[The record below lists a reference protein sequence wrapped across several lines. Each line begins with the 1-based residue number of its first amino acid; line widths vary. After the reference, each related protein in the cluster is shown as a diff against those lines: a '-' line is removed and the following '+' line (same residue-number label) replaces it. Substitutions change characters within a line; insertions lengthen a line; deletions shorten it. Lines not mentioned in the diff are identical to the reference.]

1 MYKKTVSFL
10 IAFVMVASMTVI
22 AGPGAVAV
30 NPVPFEQA
38 SDIIGAQAIGDPV
51 TFPQFLMT
59 ASACSEETLEEP
71 DAAANVLDGDP
82 ATFWH
87 TKWDGSDP
95 SNHNNQT
102 TFGKIGVANGH
113 WIQVDLGSVQEI
125 TALRYLPRQEYA
137 NGRITSAIIYVSND
151 GVNYTEAYRSTSFGS
166 SPATAER
173 LATFPESRSG
183 RYVLLLEVQP
193 TNYASCA
200 ELNIEVVDTG
210 KTEVWAYAKTIIDK
224 LKAAPNGMSAAASNS
239 CYNKIVELCGASGTN
254 SQIMASMDAELE
266 SFAKTELSSLIDE
279 NDVYLTTL
287 VVGTS
292 DGNIPQV
299 SFDAFSGALNHAK
312 SVRDDALSTVD
323 DLYNEYRAI
332 LSAINEV
339 NASVISVTPIL
350 TDGKLPAY
358 NLATIDP
365 DAIRFNNMEWTG
377 NANITS
383 QVPVGTPN
391 RDMRQSN
398 VFEVNRV
405 KPHAE
410 TFAYDNLAQAV
421 SGARDYFKHFPISLQ
436 PSKYM
441 PLTTAEDLNP
451 LTSNWKFSIVQNLTT
466 TLATANNTKDPLGG
480 NQNIVDFYKLSYDAS
495 NWNRIAVPTNW
506 QLQGV
511 KNGVPYT
518 GYYDPDYAYDA
529 PMYVGSGMPQNL
541 NWKGT
546 SYRIFSGISIP
557 NAPTAYNPVGFYRRA
572 FDVPTSWIAD
582 KNKVFITFDGVE
594 AAFYVYLNGKEVG
607 YHEDRATPGEFD
619 LTPFLTADGKDN
631 LLAVKVFRWADCS
644 WMDDQDFIRLGGIFR
659 NVYLTAAP
667 ALHIRDY
674 KIETNFDPAYENASL
689 SLRVNVKNYTSGEDF
704 SDYCVV
710 AQLFDPD
717 GVDILNNH
725 SIKLTLGD
733 VAAGGEV
740 EMTGVTTVLRPHKWF
755 PDDPYLYTLVLSLY
769 DKNTNIAIE
778 RISQQFGFKQITF
791 KNAAGDRDIVR
802 INGKKVMMLGANR
815 HDTTPYGGHYVSP
828 ETYETDLKLM
838 KQNNLNTIRTAHY
851 PNDTYLYYLAD
862 KYGIMV
868 LAEANNESHNNQG
881 TSINTNNFFYLA
893 NSRMQNL
900 VEREKNRT
908 SIVMW
913 SLGNE
918 SGGQAGFTTIAD
930 NGRLVDNTR
939 PYHYEPMGGIDVT
952 SSMYT
957 TVSSIRQQS
966 EGTGTNSVLLQEF
979 AHAMGNSLGNLK
991 EYADVFRSTPKSMG
1005 GCIWDYVDQAI
1016 WTKPAGRKV
1025 LPEYGPYGLYGVAST
1040 TNEANLFVSGT
1051 DLGRALRA
1059 GAHVQYPN
1067 SAGSGGDD
1075 IFNEKISGRQP
1086 FTVELWARGTT
1097 SAANRI
1103 FVAKGDTQFAI
1114 KTMSN
1119 GSLLEIFIH
1128 DNNNTWV
1135 SANGTINATNFYNGA
1150 MHRIVGMFDGNTLR
1164 LYLDGVQLGSTATLA
1179 SGRTITPNGYNFA
1192 VGRDTQSGSGRDSV
1206 YDIAKVRVFSRALS
1220 ASELADNSRSSL
1232 SVTDESD
1239 VILWADYNQGNITD
1253 EPFDMLDIYNNGLYL
1268 GYGGDW
1274 GDDSWTWNNADG
1286 IIGATRDVDPEIAEV
1301 KKVFQSLNFEA
1312 TTSDLANGIINIR
1325 NEMYAKNGNEYDY
1338 EWTLYEDGSALH
1350 SGKVVN
1356 IPSIPPMGAQLILNE
1371 IPTVAINV
1379 PYLDYMPETLKPG
1392 AEYFLKIQG
1401 CQKAGTYWASA
1412 GYPQFE
1418 EQFDLPFKSE
1428 APLYIKKTDLTPLVF
1443 DENTNDSL
1451 VISGNQFSVS
1461 FNKRTGELTDFTAGG
1476 VKLISS
1482 GPAPTFWRAL
1492 NANDYFERASG
1503 VNVNWLNADINKTL
1517 RSFTITPSQN
1527 LNLVTVEVI
1536 YNLGAISTTSF
1547 VDMTYNIYGNGAINV
1562 TTALRTTSTNQL
1574 YHFGV
1579 DLAMP
1584 EGFEDVE
1591 WFTRGPLENMNDR
1604 KTGSYPG
1611 RYKTTAWDNYYPQM
1625 RPQDNGTHQD
1635 TRWMAITA
1643 GNKDT
1648 GLLITATG
1656 SRYFEANAQHFT
1668 WRDFNP
1674 TRYWDYSGAGDHP
1687 YKLKRRPETIVSVS
1701 YGSRGTGG
1709 ASCGPETLTQYRLQA
1724 GNLSYSYTFI
1734 PFNPATDDP
1743 AEISRF
1749 YRNINIYEGDYVLTG
1764 QIKDNTIEINL
1775 KVNNNTMNI
1784 SEAMLIVAVYNEQ
1797 GAMIRV
1803 DTENV
1808 VIGGM
1813 GEYVREFSI
1822 NPNDH
1827 PGCTIKAFAWD
1838 KETMVPLCEAY
1849 KLAP

>member
-1 MYKKTVSFL
+1 
-10 IAFVMVASMTVI
+10 
-22 AGPGAVAV
+22 
-30 NPVPFEQA
+30 
-38 SDIIGAQAIGDPV
+38 
-51 TFPQFLMT
+51 
-59 ASACSEETLEEP
+59 
-71 DAAANVLDGDP
+71 
-82 ATFWH
+82 
-87 TKWDGSDP
+87 
-95 SNHNNQT
+95 
-102 TFGKIGVANGH
+102 
-113 WIQVDLGSVQEI
+113 
-125 TALRYLPRQEYA
+125 
-137 NGRITSAIIYVSND
+137 
-151 GVNYTEAYRSTSFGS
+151 
-166 SPATAER
+166 
-173 LATFPESRSG
+173 
-183 RYVLLLEVQP
+183 
-193 TNYASCA
+193 
-200 ELNIEVVDTG
+200 
-210 KTEVWAYAKTIIDK
+210 
-224 LKAAPNGMSAAASNS
+224 
-239 CYNKIVELCGASGTN
+239 
-254 SQIMASMDAELE
+254 
-266 SFAKTELSSLIDE
+266 
-279 NDVYLTTL
+279 
-287 VVGTS
+287 
-292 DGNIPQV
+292 
-299 SFDAFSGALNHAK
+299 
-312 SVRDDALSTVD
+312 
-323 DLYNEYRAI
+323 
-332 LSAINEV
+332 
-339 NASVISVTPIL
+339 
-350 TDGKLPAY
+350 
-358 NLATIDP
+358 
-365 DAIRFNNMEWTG
+365 
-377 NANITS
+377 
-383 QVPVGTPN
+383 
-391 RDMRQSN
+391 
-398 VFEVNRV
+398 
-405 KPHAE
+405 
-410 TFAYDNLAQAV
+410 
-421 SGARDYFKHFPISLQ
+421 
-436 PSKYM
+436 
-441 PLTTAEDLNP
+441 
-451 LTSNWKFSIVQNLTT
+451 
-466 TLATANNTKDPLGG
+466 
-480 NQNIVDFYKLSYDAS
+480 
-495 NWNRIAVPTNW
+495 
-506 QLQGV
+506 
-511 KNGVPYT
+511 
-518 GYYDPDYAYDA
+518 
-529 PMYVGSGMPQNL
+529 
-541 NWKGT
+541 
-546 SYRIFSGISIP
+546 
-557 NAPTAYNPVGFYRRA
+557 
-572 FDVPTSWIAD
+572 
-582 KNKVFITFDGVE
+582 
-594 AAFYVYLNGKEVG
+594 
-607 YHEDRATPGEFD
+607 
-619 LTPFLTADGKDN
+619 
-631 LLAVKVFRWADCS
+631 
-644 WMDDQDFIRLGGIFR
+644 
-659 NVYLTAAP
+659 
-667 ALHIRDY
+667 
-674 KIETNFDPAYENASL
+674 
-689 SLRVNVKNYTSGEDF
+689 
-704 SDYCVV
+704 
-710 AQLFDPD
+710 
-717 GVDILNNH
+717 
-725 SIKLTLGD
+725 
-733 VAAGGEV
+733 
-740 EMTGVTTVLRPHKWF
+740 
-755 PDDPYLYTLVLSLY
+755 
-769 DKNTNIAIE
+769 
-778 RISQQFGFKQITF
+778 
-791 KNAAGDRDIVR
+791 
-802 INGKKVMMLGANR
+802 
-815 HDTTPYGGHYVSP
+815 
-828 ETYETDLKLM
+828 
-838 KQNNLNTIRTAHY
+838 
-851 PNDTYLYYLAD
+851 
-862 KYGIMV
+862 
-868 LAEANNESHNNQG
+868 
-881 TSINTNNFFYLA
+881 
-893 NSRMQNL
+893 
-900 VEREKNRT
+900 
-908 SIVMW
+908 
-913 SLGNE
+913 
-918 SGGQAGFTTIAD
+918 
-930 NGRLVDNTR
+930 
-939 PYHYEPMGGIDVT
+939 
-952 SSMYT
+952 
-957 TVSSIRQQS
+957 
-966 EGTGTNSVLLQEF
+966 
-979 AHAMGNSLGNLK
+979 
-991 EYADVFRSTPKSMG
+991 
-1005 GCIWDYVDQAI
+1005 
-1016 WTKPAGRKV
+1016 
-1025 LPEYGPYGLYGVAST
+1025 
-1040 TNEANLFVSGT
+1040 
-1051 DLGRALRA
+1051 
-1059 GAHVQYPN
+1059 
-1067 SAGSGGDD
+1067 
-1075 IFNEKISGRQP
+1075 
-1086 FTVELWARGTT
+1086 
-1097 SAANRI
+1097 
-1103 FVAKGDTQFAI
+1103 
-1114 KTMSN
+1114 
-1119 GSLLEIFIH
+1119 
-1128 DNNNTWV
+1128 
-1135 SANGTINATNFYNGA
+1135 

-1220 ASELADNSRSSL
+1220 ANELADNSRSSL

-1635 TRWMAITA
+1635 TRWMAITDD
-1643 GNKDT
+1643 NKDT

-1764 QIKDNTIEINL
+1764 QIKDNEIEINL

-1797 GAMIRV
+1797 GAMIKV

-1849 KLAP
+1849 KLTS